1 MKDLLSQVI
10 HSTGLTRDS
19 MLDND
24 DGDDVNGHVV
34 IAERDKDGKVRSAS
48 FVAETI
54 NSVDYLSEAGLKWV
68 SLRVP
73 KS

>member
-1 MKDLLSQVI
+1 MI

-19 MLDND
+19 MLDD
-24 DGDDVNGHVV
+24 DGDGDDVNGHVV
-34 IAERDKDGKVRSAS
+34 VAERDKDGKVRSAS

-68 SLRVP
+68 SFRVQ

>member
-1 MKDLLSQVI
+1 
-10 HSTGLTRDS
+10 
-19 MLDND
+19 MLDD
-24 DGDDVNGHVV
+24 DGDGDDVKGHVV
-34 IAERDKDGKVRSAS
+34 VAEKDKDGKVRSAS

-68 SLRVP
+68 SFRVP